1 MPIHP
6 LLAALKR
13 LDEALAVSTML
24 RHRRT
29 HERKC
34 RRLVR
39 RIFREQG
46 EQMIASA
53 KLLLL
58 PPFNGSW
65 VNRLL
70 RGVSYTHEAA
80 FAEMLAAAYQRGQ
93 ADGETELRE
102 DVQPPLPR
110 DMGRRAA
117 ERIAGIDDTT
127 LGLLRTLIEQAIGE
141 NWAYTKLASAIRTLF
156 RDFGRAVPQRHLRD
170 RAELIAV
177 TEIGQ
182 AYIDGQLDNAERL
195 ARGGAQLEKSWLTV
209 GDDRV
214 SDGCRTNAAA
224 GWIPLA
230 QTFPSGHA
238 GPLRFPGCRCALQ
251 TRRRVA

>member
-1 MPIHP
+1 MHP

-13 LDEALAVSTML
+13 LEEALAVSTML

-29 HERKC
+29 HERKM

-39 RIFREQG
+39 RIFREQS
-46 EQMIASA
+46 EQLIASA
-53 KLLLL
+53 KLILL
-58 PPFNGSW
+58 PPFNAAW
-65 VNRLL
+65 IRQLL
-70 RGVSYTHEAA
+70 RGVSATHESA
-80 FAEMLAAAYQRGQ
+80 FGELLAAAYKRGE
-93 ADGETELRE
+93 ADGEKELRE
-102 DVQPPLPR
+102 DVQPPLTR
-110 DMGRRAA
+110 DMRRRAA
-117 ERIAGIDDTT
+117 ERIAGIDETT
-127 LGLLRTLIEQAIGE
+127 LGLLRTLIEQAIAE
-141 NWAYTKLASAIRTLF
+141 EWAYTKLAAAIRKQF
-156 RDFGRAVPQRHLRD
+156 KDFGRAVPQRHLRD

-195 ARGGAQLEKSWLTV
+195 ARGGAVLEKSWLTV

-214 SDGCRTNAAA
+214 SDGCRFNADQ

-230 QTFPSGHA
+230 QTFRSGHA

-251 TRRRVA
+251 TRRAMA

>member
-1 MPIHP
+1 MHP

-13 LDEALAVSTML
+13 LEEALAVSTML
-24 RHRRT
+24 RHRRK
-29 HERKC
+29 HERKL

-39 RIFREQG
+39 RMFREQADVVNEALSRSWPPTEATLSGALFVVSFGHTGSFG
-46 EQMIASA
+46 E
-53 KLLLL
+53 LL
-58 PPFNGSW
+58 
-65 VNRLL
+65 
-70 RGVSYTHEAA
+70 EAA
-80 FAEMLAAAYQRGQ
+80 YKRGE
-93 ADGETELRE
+93 ADGERELSE

-110 DMGRRAA
+110 DMRRRAA
-117 ERIAGIDDTT
+117 ERIAGIDATT
-127 LGLLRTLIEQAIGE
+127 LDLLQRLIEQAIGE
-141 NWAYTKLASAIRTLF
+141 EWAYTKLAAAIRRLF
-156 RDFGRAVPQRHLRD
+156 KDFGRAVPQRHLRD

-195 ARGGAQLEKSWLTV
+195 AQRGAAIEKSWLTV

-214 SDGCRTNAAA
+214 SDGCRTNQGA
-224 GWIPLA
+224 GWLPLA

>member
-1 MPIHP
+1 MHP
-6 LLAALKR
+6 LLSALKR
-13 LDEALAVSTML
+13 LEEALAVSTML

-29 HERKC
+29 HERKM

-39 RIFREQG
+39 RLFREQG
-46 EQMIASA
+46 EQLAASA
-53 KLLLL
+53 RLLLL
-58 PPFNGSW
+58 PPFNADW
-65 VNRLL
+65 VSRLL

-80 FAEMLAAAYQRGQ
+80 FGELLAAAYKRGE
-93 ADGETELRE
+93 ADGEKELRE
-102 DVQPPLPR
+102 DVQPPLTR
-110 DMGRRAA
+110 DMRRRAA
-117 ERIAGIDDTT
+117 ERIAGIDETT

-141 NWAYTKLASAIRTLF
+141 EWAYTKLAAAIRAMF

-182 AYIDGQLDNAERL
+182 AYLDGQLDNAQRL
-195 ARGGAQLEKSWLTV
+195 VDRGAQIEKSWLTV

-214 SDGCRTNAAA
+214 SDGCRFNADQ

-230 QTFPSGHA
+230 QTFRSGHA
-238 GPLRFPGCRCALQ
+238 SPLRFPGCRCALQ

>member
-1 MPIHP
+1 MHP

-13 LDEALAVSTML
+13 LEEALAVSTML

-29 HERKC
+29 HERKL

-39 RIFREQG
+39 RMFREQAVAVEDALTKYWPPTEATLSLALFSVSFGHTGAFSELLEGAYKRG
-46 EQMIASA
+46 E
-53 KLLLL
+53 
-58 PPFNGSW
+58 
-65 VNRLL
+65 
-70 RGVSYTHEAA
+70 
-80 FAEMLAAAYQRGQ
+80 
-93 ADGETELRE
+93 ADGERELSE
-102 DVQPPLPR
+102 DVQPPLTR
-110 DMGRRAA
+110 DMRRRAA
-117 ERIAGIDDTT
+117 ERIAGIDATT
-127 LGLLRTLIEQAIGE
+127 LELLRTLIEQAIGE
-141 NWAYTKLASAIRTLF
+141 EWAYTKLAAAIRRLF
-156 RDFGRAVPQRHLRD
+156 KDFGRAVPQRHLRD

-195 ARGGAQLEKSWLTV
+195 AQRGAAIEKSWLTV

-214 SDGCRTNAAA
+214 SDGCRTNQGA
-224 GWIPLA
+224 GWLPLA

-251 TRRRVA
+251 TRRRVE